1 MRIAVFGNIY
11 KKKVSLEPVQ
21 VLFEALK
28 DKQAHIITD
37 HRFFDFLREEVPDA
51 AEMISEI
58 IDDDSNDFSADIALS
73 VGGDGTFLSTAMRV
87 GNKQIPILGI
97 NAGRLGFLADVSCNE
112 IEDAINE
119 IYSNNYIIE
128 QRSLIQL
135 KTDNPDF
142 CDYPHALNEIA
153 ILKQDSS
160 SMIAI
165 DVRING
171 EYMNTYQADGLL
183 IATPT
188 GSTAYSMSV
197 GGPVVA
203 PQANSLILSPVASHS
218 LNVRPLIIPD
228 TWTAELGVRSRSK
241 NFLVS
246 LDGRSTVFEH
256 EYKIVITKS
265 DFKIRVIK
273 RPQHT
278 FFNTLKNKLMWGADK
293 RS

>member
-11 KKKVSLEPVQ
+11 KKKVSIEPVR
-21 VLFEALK
+21 VLFEALQ
-28 DKQAHIITD
+28 DRQTHIITD
-37 HRFFDFLREEVPDA
+37 HRFFDFLKEEVSASIVVD
-51 AEMISEI
+51 EI

-73 VGGDGTFLSTAMRV
+73 VGGDGTFLSTASRV
-87 GNKQIPILGI
+87 GNKGIPILGI
-97 NAGRLGFLADVSCNE
+97 NAGRLGFLADVSCSE
-112 IEDAINE
+112 IGAAINE

-128 QRSLIQL
+128 QRSVIQL
-135 KTDNPDF
+135 KTDNTGF
-142 CDYPHALNEIA
+142 QQYPYALNEIA

-165 DVRING
+165 DVSING
-171 EYMNTYQADGLL
+171 EYMNTYQADGLI

-197 GGPVVA
+197 GGPLVT
-203 PQANSLILSPVASHS
+203 PQANSLVLSPVAPHS

-228 TWTAELGVRSRSK
+228 TWTVELRVRSRSK

-246 LDGRSTVFEH
+246 LDGRSVVFEH
-256 EYKIVITKS
+256 QYKLVITKG
-265 DFKIRVIK
+265 DFCIRVVK

-278 FFNTLKNKLMWGADK
+278 FFNTLKNKLMWGIDK
-293 RS
+293 RE